1 VRVNEGMNIYYTYYQ
16 SPLGMLKIGGT
27 DSYISELTFVDNPE
41 QVTHGEPGI
50 SEVMHQ
56 CTEELIEFFNGK
68 RRTFDIPVY
77 QEGTAFQQQ
86 VWGELLNI
94 PFGKTIS
101 YLEQAKRV
109 GDVKAIRAVAS
120 TNGKNK
126 ISIIVPCHRVIGS
139 DKTLIGYGGGLWRKK
154 WLLQHEFKITHGVQT
169 LF

>member
-1 VRVNEGMNIYYTYYQ
+1 
-16 SPLGMLKIGGT
+16 MLKIGGT

-77 QEGTAFQQQ
+77 QEGTVFQQQ

-139 DKTLIGYGGGLWRKK
+139 DRSLTGYGGGLWRKK
-154 WLLQHEFKITHGVQT
+154 WLLQHEFKIMHGVQT